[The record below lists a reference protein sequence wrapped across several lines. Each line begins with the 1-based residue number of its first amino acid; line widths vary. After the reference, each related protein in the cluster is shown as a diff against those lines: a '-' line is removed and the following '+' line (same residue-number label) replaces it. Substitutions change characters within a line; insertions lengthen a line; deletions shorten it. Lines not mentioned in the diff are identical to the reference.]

1 MAERSGTAKIAAGCD
16 SGLDFFLMGGQA
28 CSVPYFWPYPTPEIL
43 MHLILSRILRQAR
56 EKRKRTT
63 NNNVVIT
70 LLLAFCKRL
79 YILK

>member
-16 SGLDFFLMGGQA
+16 SGL
-28 CSVPYFWPYPTPEIL
+28 
-43 MHLILSRILRQAR
+43 LSRILRQAR